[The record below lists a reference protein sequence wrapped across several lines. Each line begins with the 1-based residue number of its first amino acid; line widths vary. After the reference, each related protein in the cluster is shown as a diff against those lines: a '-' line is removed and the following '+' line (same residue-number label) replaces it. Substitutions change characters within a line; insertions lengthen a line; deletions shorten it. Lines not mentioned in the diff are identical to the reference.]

1 LRLGSGGQLNSS
13 NGESGAEMCVMT
25 RPPVETFAGS
35 RAVMR
40 GGAEMAM
47 GMQRGVQGAAGKGS
61 SHDWH
66 GPGKG
71 TV

>member
-1 LRLGSGGQLNSS
+1 
-13 NGESGAEMCVMT
+13 MCVMT

-61 SHDWH
+61 SHD
-66 GPGKG
+66 
-71 TV
+71 